1 MLLANNKA
9 SRLSQETSW
18 GGYSKPTPGADMGD
32 NGNSGRVEESLR
44 IGLIEQM
51 DFPLQGEF
59 ELLHYKIFQ
68 ILKKEDRL

>member
-1 MLLANNKA
+1 
-9 SRLSQETSW
+9 
-18 GGYSKPTPGADMGD
+18 MGD